1 MNDNEFMIPVAFI
14 IGLLIGISVGYSIT
28 TSYWRRDAISYISPD
43 PASSERTFQWKTN
56 TVIIKP

>member
-14 IGLLIGISVGYSIT
+14 IGV
-28 TSYWRRDAISYISPD
+28 AHYISPD